1 MTKAMPFVL
10 GFTSKKARNSLSSH
24 NFAESTSPLTILQ
37 KIQSSISIYYLYL
50 INYMSDYSEQLRV
63 AAHAAKEAGKLLR
76 DLFDKAHTVKEK
88 SKFEGFVTE
97 ADLASEK
104 IILSEL
110 KKAFP
115 DYSIL
120 SEEAGEE
127 RKNSN
132 YMWLVDPLDGTTNFK
147 IKNPFFNV
155 SIGLAKGKQIVMGVI
170 YSPILDELFY
180 SIEGRGAY
188 LNGKKISISDTSN
201 FSSSVIAFCHGGKN
215 QKAIERA
222 LKIYSK
228 LKLLSNHTRQFG
240 AAALEFCYLAA
251 GRSEEHTSELQ
262 SQFHLV

>member
-1 MTKAMPFVL
+1 
-10 GFTSKKARNSLSSH
+10 
-24 NFAESTSPLTILQ
+24 
-37 KIQSSISIYYLYL
+37 
-50 INYMSDYSEQLRV
+50 MSDYSEQLRV

-251 GRSEEHTSELQ
+251 GRMDIVEITDTNPWDVGAGSLIAKEAGAVVTDLSGNPWDTTKKDILAANSKLH
-262 SQFHLV
+262 SQLLKILKGF